1 MFFVAKGNTKNIVSL
16 MTDFSQKVISTIK
29 RIPKGKVATYSQIAK
44 MAGKEHAARAVSW
57 LLHSSSK
64 THKLPWQR
72 VLNSKGKISFPW
84 GSRHYNQQKKMLLQE
99 GVDFTESDSI
109 DMSLFQWKYKKNAK
123 GRLRQN

>member
-1 MFFVAKGNTKNIVSL
+1 
-16 MTDFSQKVISTIK
+16 MTDFSQKVIATIK

-44 MAGKEHAARAVSW
+44 MSGKEHAARAVSW

-99 GVDFTESDSI
+99 GVEFTESDTV

-123 GRLRQN
+123 GRLRRI